1 MSTSINNPIIIIG
14 AGLTGLTLGYY
25 LEREKKDFIIIE
37 SRPRIGG
44 RVLTEIGKEGI
55 PIELGATWLGLQH
68 KHLLNLLDE
77 LKIETFHQEFGDKAI
92 VEPISTSPPYL
103 VSLPPNN
110 SPSFRIKGGTHTIAN
125 SLTRTIGQSR
135 IRLNE
140 KVKSIS
146 LQGDTLS
153 LITDKSTYQASKI
166 VSTLPPQLLIGTIE
180 FHPQLPNEL
189 ISVAEKTH
197 TWMSQSI
204 KIALS
209 FKSPFWR
216 ELGKS
221 ATVMSNVG
229 PIPEMYEHNNVD
241 NSQYALM
248 GFMNGNYY
256 SISRE
261 ERLEK
266 NISQLTRYYGDE
278 VKAYTQYY
286 EKTWATDPDTHH
298 PYSSHILPH
307 ENNGHSIYQRTYLN
321 DRFIISGTE
330 TSTANPGYLD
340 GAVYSAIQALDRIKK
355 TS

>member
-14 AGLTGLTLGYY
+14 AGLTGLTLGHY
-25 LEREKKDFIIIE
+25 LEKENKDFIIIE

-44 RVLTEIGKEGI
+44 RVLTENGNEGI

-77 LKIETFHQEFGDKAI
+77 LNIETFNQEFGDKAI

-103 VSLPPNN
+103 VSLPPNDN
-110 SPSFRIKGGTHTIAN
+110 PSFRIKSGTHTITHTLN
-125 SLTRTIGQSR
+125 KTIKQHR

-146 LQGDTLS
+146 LEGDTLS
-153 LITDKSTYQASKI
+153 LITNKSTYQASKI
-166 VSTLPPQLLIGTIE
+166 VSTLPPQLLINTID

-216 ELGKS
+216 KLGKS
-221 ATVMSNVG
+221 ATIMSNVG

-241 NSQYALM
+241 NSKFALM

-266 NISQLTRYYGDE
+266 IINQLSRYYGDE
-278 VKAYTQYY
+278 VNAYTHYY
-286 EKTWATDPDTHH
+286 EKTWTADLNTHH

-307 ENNGHSIYQRTYLN
+307 ENNGHSLFQSTYLN
-321 DRFIISGTE
+321 DRLIISGTE
-330 TSTANPGYLD
+330 TSTVNPGYLD
-340 GAVYSAIQALDRIKK
+340 GAVYSAIHALESIKV